1 MTYNKLGLIMGLNY
15 TGSTSALGGCINDA
29 HNLRNLLVSD
39 FSYSGD
45 SITIMTDE
53 LSGSLYPNKQNIIN
67 QLEQLVNKVISDKIT
82 EVWISYSGHG
92 SYTIDRNGDE
102 EDNKDENICPLDFS
116 QSGFI
121 TDDVIASYLARIP
134 KTCRVVCIFDCC
146 HSGTVCDLTY
156 KYAYDKI
163 AGKRKR
169 VRKRVSRRVR
179 RGRRYIT
186 RWVWRWVWENET
198 DTWNWSGGEVNKN
211 SKITCPIISISG
223 CRDPQT
229 SADVFNSEKN
239 RWGGALTNAF
249 INAVNGTD
257 NSLSCRDLCQQLNK
271 HMETNNLSQQPVLTT
286 SYGLNSDHVFFRKA
300 LEDNCCIQT

>member
-1 MTYNKLGLIMGLNY
+1 MGLNY
-15 TGSTSALGGCINDA
+15 TGSTNALGGCINDA

-53 LSGSLYPNKQNIIN
+53 RRGFLYPSKQNILN
-67 QLEQLVNKVISDKIT
+67 QLEVLVTKVISDKIT

-156 KYAYDKI
+156 KYAYDKT

-198 DTWNWSGGEVNKN
+198 ETWKWSGGEVNKN

-257 NSLSCRDLCQQLNK
+257 KSLSCKDLCQQLNK
-271 HMETNNLSQQPVLTT
+271 HMETNKLSQQPVLCT
-286 SYGLNSDHVFFRKA
+286 SYGLNSENVFFRKA
-300 LEDNCCIQT
+300 VEDDSCIQT